1 LTQPNPTAAFNYR
14 PFSLAGF
21 PSRVAGVL
29 FNFGRNLAGA
39 SPRLHGGRRFAVPVP
54 VRAAVPCVA
63 GGR

>member
-1 LTQPNPTAAFNYR
+1 MNR